1 MFLNGSIGLPFF
13 IVADLFSLQILVELA
28 KKSPYF
34 FMSNNLTDYINRFYI
49 DNKVPTALERR
60 LLLIK
65 EMDQLEATNV
75 HCFSCPGTCCTQS
88 ANSMQVSPIEA
99 LEVLASLKLEEKSPE
114 EKESIFENLRQTI
127 KEFRLDVELFIGKR
141 SSEFRRTYTCPFFK
155 RESKGCGLSRA
166 AKPYGCLGFN
176 PKAPNDN
183 GNTCTSNIPL
193 LEKRETA
200 LEDIEKEANTIIKK
214 KFQLYWDKKNLP
226 QALIELDQKLNQN
239 PDLLK

>member
-1 MFLNGSIGLPFF
+1 MNN
-13 IVADLFSLQILVELA
+13 SLT
-28 KKSPYF
+28 
-34 FMSNNLTDYINRFYI
+34 NYINRFYQ
-49 DNKVPTALERR
+49 DNKVPAALERR
-60 LLLIK
+60 FLLID
-65 EMDQLEATNV
+65 EMNKLEASSV
-75 HCFSCPGTCCTQS
+75 HCFSCAGTCCTQT

-99 LEVLASLKLEEKSPE
+99 LEVLASLKLEEKSAE
-114 EKESIFENLRQTI
+114 EKNQIFETLKQTI

-193 LEKRETA
+193 LEKRENA
-200 LEDIEKEANTIIKK
+200 LADIEKTANAILKE

-239 PDLLK
+239 PDLIK